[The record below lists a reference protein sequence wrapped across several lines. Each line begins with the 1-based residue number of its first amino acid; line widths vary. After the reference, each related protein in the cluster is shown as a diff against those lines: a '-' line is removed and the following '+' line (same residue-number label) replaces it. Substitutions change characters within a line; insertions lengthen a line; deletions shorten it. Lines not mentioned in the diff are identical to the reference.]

1 MIPATSRALVDT
13 GEHLSPKKAPDKT
26 APPVSIG
33 LTPIVEPMEAQITP
47 IVAEVPKDVPVRTE
61 SPLLRRKVIRRKTDG
76 RIRVEA
82 LETMK
87 GMVPEALQRAV
98 ITPIRIKVIKILL
111 TVLIPLIAMDI
122 RDFQEKPLCFP

>member
-98 ITPIRIKVIKILL
+98 ITPIRIKVINILL
-111 TVLIPLIAMDI
+111 TVLIPLMAMDI
-122 RDFQEKPLCFP
+122 RDFQEKPLCLP

>member
-1 MIPATSRALVDT
+1 VIPATSNALVDT
-13 GEHLSPKKAPDKT
+13 GEHPSPKKAPDKT

-76 RIRVEA
+76 LIRVEA
-82 LETMK
+82 LETIK
-87 GMVPEALQRAV
+87 GIVPEALQRAV
-98 ITPIRIKVIKILL
+98 ITPIRIKVINILL

-122 RDFQEKPLCFP
+122 RDFQENPLCLP